1 MALQNVQTKE
11 MSLVLSSDA
20 KPRLKWTPELHQR
33 FVDAVNQ
40 LGGAESYT
48 EIFDEGDG
56 HSRTHFVPP
65 QEPFTGNS
73 LKYRLG
79 KSQQS
84 QTYNNNKQEDNGEN
98 QRSQLSNKICDGAH
112 EQINESL
119 QVAHALQMQMEVQR
133 KLHEQIEVQRHLQIR
148 IEAQG
153 KYLQS
158 VLKKAQETLSG
169 YGSCSVEVE
178 NAKAQLS
185 QLVSMVDSGCPSSPF
200 SVLTESDG
208 SMLKD
213 ASNKLLGRNGY
224 SIESSLT
231 SSESSDR
238 KEETQ
243 TKHDIEE
250 NYKHGDDKANKGKR
264 NSVVLSL
271 MEMHPAEN
279 SGAEN
284 QTSNIKKIKRA
295 VDEVMH
301 REQYISEKSTVQNSD
316 EEVQRFGSLANI
328 DLNCKSLND
337 FDSGPKVID
346 LNLDGLELFN
356 GTFSV

>member
-1 MALQNVQTKE
+1 MALQNVQIKE

-33 FVDAVNQ
+33 FVDAVDQ
-40 LGGAESYT
+40 LGGAEKAT
-48 EIFDEGDG
+48 
-56 HSRTHFVPP
+56 PK
-65 QEPFTGNS
+65 S
-73 LKYRLG
+73 LMRVMGIQGLTLYHLKSHLQKYRLG
-79 KSQQS
+79 RSQQS
-84 QTYNNNKQEDNGEN
+84 QTYHNNKQQDNGEN
-98 QRSQLSNKICDGAH
+98 QRSQLITNSCDGAN
-112 EQINESL
+112 EQINESV

-133 KLHEQIEVQRHLQIR
+133 KLHEQIEVQRHLQLR

-169 YGSCSVEVE
+169 YSSCSVEVE
-178 NAKAQLS
+178 HAKAQLS

-213 ASNKLLGRNGY
+213 ARNKLLGHNGY
-224 SIESSLT
+224 SLESSLT

-243 TKHDIEE
+243 TKHETEE
-250 NYKHGDDKANKGKR
+250 NYRHANDKANKGKR

-271 MEMHPAEN
+271 MEMHPSEN
-279 SGAEN
+279 SESEN
-284 QTSNIKKIKRA
+284 QTSNRKKKKSPID
-295 VDEVMH
+295 DEVMH
-301 REQYISEKSTVQNSD
+301 REQSISDKSTVQNSD
-316 EEVQRFGSLANI
+316 DEVQRFRSLANI
-328 DLNCKSLND
+328 DLNCKSPND

-346 LNLDGLELFN
+346 LNFNGLELFN